1 MRVLF
6 VTPYYAPDLG
16 PSAALYE
23 MLCEGL
29 VRMGCTVSVVC
40 AVPHYPTGS
49 VASNYRGRLVWR
61 ENRNGVDVTRV
72 WVPSLDRRRLA
83 FRLLIF
89 VCYQVL
95 ATIVGLG
102 RRHDVLFVSSPA
114 LETYLPFFVL
124 NLLVRQPAVYSVH
137 EIYPDIGVKL
147 GYFRHR
153 PVIRVLDWMERWCC
167 RKARYVRALSE
178 GYKRQLEAKGVPR
191 SKLAVICD
199 WIDTDLLRP
208 MPRRNV
214 FSAQWNLDWPFVV
227 MYAGNLGSTQGLE
240 HVVETARLL
249 ADEPSIRFVFVGDGT
264 AKHSLQE
271 SVRRAGISN
280 VQFIPFQ
287 PRESLSLVL
296 ASADVLLNTV
306 KKGFGTDTVPSKLY
320 SIMASARP
328 VIATI
333 DSGTDTWEL
342 IHRAQCGVSVEPDN
356 PRALVKA
363 ILELYRDD
371 KYRGR
376 LGANG
381 RAYATRHHSKES
393 ACREFY
399 QLLRE
404 AVGDPRVPIPA
415 TIVNS

>member
-16 PSAALYE
+16 PAAALYE

-49 VASNYRGRLVWR
+49 VTAGYRGRLVWR

-83 FRLLIF
+83 SRLLSF
-89 VCYQVL
+89 VCFQVL
-95 ATIVGLG
+95 ATVVALG
-102 RRHDVLFVSSPA
+102 RRHDVLCVSSPA
-114 LETYLPFFVL
+114 LETYLPFFML
-124 NLLVRQPAVYSVH
+124 NLFLRQPAVYSVH

-153 PVIRVLDWMERWCC
+153 SVIRVLNWMERWCC
-167 RKARYVRALSE
+167 RRARYVRALSE
-178 GYKRQLEAKGVPR
+178 GYKRQLEAKGVPS
-191 SKLAVICD
+191 SKLAVIWD
-199 WIDTDLLRP
+199 WIDTDFLQP
-208 MPRRNV
+208 MPRRNT
-214 FSAQWNLDWPFVV
+214 FSAQWDLDGPFVV

-240 HVVETARLL
+240 YLVETAQLL
-249 ADEPSIRFVFVGDGT
+249 ADEPSIRLVLVGDGI
-264 AKHSLQE
+264 ARPSLQE
-271 SVRRAGISN
+271 SVKRAGLSN

-287 PRESLSLVL
+287 PRESLPLVL

-328 VIATI
+328 AIATI
-333 DSGTDTWEL
+333 DSGTDTWDL
-342 IHRAQCGVSVEPDN
+342 IQRAHCGVCVEPDN
-356 PRALVKA
+356 PRALTEA
-363 ILELYRDD
+363 IRELYRDAA
-371 KYRGR
+371 YRTR

-381 RAYATRHHSKES
+381 RTYVTRHHSKEA

-399 QLLRE
+399 QLLCWTVRDQRD
-404 AVGDPRVPIPA
+404 AIPA
-415 TIVNS
+415 TTVDG